1 MDLRDEMHRLVDTL
15 ADQAVRTEVHARI
28 DTLPDTDL
36 EDAVNQML
44 WWRRLIVA
52 EDPRQ
57 DPAEGQDDADRRRT

>member
-15 ADQAVRTEVHARI
+15 ADRAVRTEVHARI

-36 EDAVNQML
+36 EDAVSQML
-44 WWRRLIVA
+44 WWRRLILA

-57 DPAEGQDDADRRRT
+57 DLAEGQDDADRRRT